1 MSQYNLLPQYE
12 DDLEMQIDSGRTIE
26 SIIVSRKENPDGT
39 TTKLKETLFSDRT
52 RNTEE
57 RIVPCQEQ
65 LKTRNQ
71 RRRMD
76 IGNAH
81 NNGTEILPVHCID
94 RPEPV
99 AILKNQKLPQSKAH
113 CLVYFCVCRCIYI
126 FSLILFF
133 GGILTWLLTQDYS
146 IDFIKT
152 IINVH

>member
-1 MSQYNLLPQYE
+1 
-12 DDLEMQIDSGRTIE
+12 MQPDSGRTIE
-26 SIIVSRKENPDGT
+26 SIIVSRKDNPDGT
-39 TTKLKETLFSDRT
+39 TTKLKETLFSDGT

-57 RIVPCQEQ
+57 SGVSCNFNYNQQQQQQQQE

-76 IGNAH
+76 NGNH
-81 NNGTEILPVHCID
+81 NNGTEILSVHCID

-133 GGILTWLLTQDYS
+133 GGILTWLLTQDCS

-152 IINVH
+152 IINVHWN

>member
-1 MSQYNLLPQYE
+1 
-12 DDLEMQIDSGRTIE
+12 MQTDSGRTIE
-26 SIIVSRKENPDGT
+26 SIIVSRKNNLDGT
-39 TTKLKETLFSDRT
+39 TTKSRETLFSDGT

-57 RIVPCQEQ
+57 SIVSSNFNYNQQQQQQQQ

-76 IGNAH
+76 IGNH
-81 NNGTEILPVHCID
+81 NNGTESLPVHCID

-99 AILKNQKLPQSKAH
+99 AILRNQKLPQSKAH

-126 FSLILFF
+126 FSLILLF
-133 GGILTWLLTQDYS
+133 GGILTWLLTRDFS

-152 IINVH
+152 TINVH